1 MTAVATKPKSKRDPF
16 IVSCQVAKKKLG
28 MEDEAYRAMLYR
40 VAGVRSSTLV
50 PHSKRKEVL
59 EELDRLGADTGGN
72 RGPQD
77 RMDGPYAA
85 KLQALWIAGWN
96 LGVVKDRSDKACM
109 NFVRRMTKIS
119 HTRFLHQA
127 DDGTKAIETL
137 KQWLARDGMVSWQRN
152 NHSQL
157 PYINDPQFRIV
168 QAQYRA
174 LMRARVIDRDGPDGP
189 ISQIE
194 FLKDRCRHYGMKR
207 DSLVNFEK
215 QDWIDLMN
223 ELGAEVRAAR
233 GR

>member
-1 MTAVATKPKSKRDPF
+1 MTAAATKTKSNRDPF

-50 PHSKRKEVL
+50 PHSKRKDVL
-59 EELDRLGADTGGN
+59 DELGRLGADTGGN

-85 KLQALWIAGWN
+85 KLQALWIAGYN

-109 NFVRRMTKIS
+109 AFVRRMTNIS

-127 DDGTKAIETL
+127 ADGTKAIEAL
-137 KQWLARDGMVSWQRN
+137 KKWLSRDGGVNWQKN
-152 NHSQL
+152 SFSQL
-157 PYINDPQFRIV
+157 PYINHPQFRIA

-174 LMRARVIDRDGPDGP
+174 LMRAKVIEREC
-189 ISQIE
+189 SQIE
-194 FLKDRCRHYGMKR
+194 FFKKRWSQYGVTKDSMGQFTDK
-207 DSLVNFEK
+207 
-215 QDWIDLMN
+215 DWIVLMN
-223 ELGAEVRAAR
+223 GLGAEVRAAR
-233 GR
+233 GQ